1 MGQVEVPMP
10 SNAAPVPSLPTLTVL
25 GVVCTQDL
33 PHTYRGRVG
42 QLLLLVEDDEGAC
55 MCSLSSGVDADEL
68 ACGYGETV
76 EAAAEQAERLL
87 REHAQRAQHA
97 LADLCDARN
106 RAALVANIAEMEG
119 HLASGALTESERPIA
134 EQEIAYARGVLAEV
148 AS

>member
-1 MGQVEVPMP
+1 VTA
-10 SNAAPVPSLPTLTVL
+10 SITVL
-25 GVVCTQDL
+25 GVVCTQVEGL

>member
-1 MGQVEVPMP
+1 M
-10 SNAAPVPSLPTLTVL
+10 SSSPVPSLSIVVL
-25 GVVCTQDL
+25 GVVCTQSDV
-33 PHTYRGRVG
+33 PHVYRGRVG
-42 QLLLLVEDDEGAC
+42 QLLLLVENDEGAC

-87 REHAQRAQHA
+87 REHASRAQQA
-97 LADLCDARN
+97 LASLTDARN